1 LDLSEEQ
8 TAEEFF
14 KEGQKE
20 YKLGKYNKAIED
32 FTKAIELNLDDAKLY
47 YYRGGAHEKLGEYTE
62 ALKNYKKG
70 IGINLLNLQTIRQK
84 LQNINQKQETILKSK
99 LSEQSILFY

>member
-1 LDLSEEQ
+1 MDLSEEQ
-8 TAEEFF
+8 TAEEIF

-47 YYRGGAHEKLGEYTE
+47 YYRGSAHEKLGEYIE
-62 ALKNYKKG
+62 ALKDYKKG
-70 IGINLLNLQTIRQK
+70 IDINLLNLQMIRQK
-84 LQNINQKQETILKSK
+84 VRRHQTSSDTELEWYIQNS
-99 LSEQSILFY
+99 

>member
-1 LDLSEEQ
+1 MDLSEEQ
-8 TAEEFF
+8 TAEEIF

-20 YKLGKYNKAIED
+20 YKLGKYTKAIED

-62 ALKNYKKG
+62 ALKDYIKG
-70 IGINLLNLQTIRQK
+70 IDINVLNLQMIRQK
-84 LQNINQKQETILKSK
+84 LQNINKKQETILKSK
-99 LSEQSILFY
+99 LS